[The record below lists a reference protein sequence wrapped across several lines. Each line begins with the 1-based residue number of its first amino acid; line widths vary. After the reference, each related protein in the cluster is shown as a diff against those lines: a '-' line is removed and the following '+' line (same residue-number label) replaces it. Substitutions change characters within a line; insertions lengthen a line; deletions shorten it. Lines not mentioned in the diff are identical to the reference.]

1 MEQGD
6 DSSEQPGSAEHPV
19 ALSSLGRHGEGEVIR
34 LSLGWVCQVGERQ
47 CRSGVWAH
55 EERRAGSRM
64 DSQAMN
70 FAESEESHK

>member
-19 ALSSLGRHGEGEVIR
+19 ALSSLGRHGEGEAIR

-47 CRSGVWAH
+47 NWGSVGVESGPMRK
-55 EERRAGSRM
+55 EGQEAGWTHRL
-64 DSQAMN
+64 
-70 FAESEESHK
+70 